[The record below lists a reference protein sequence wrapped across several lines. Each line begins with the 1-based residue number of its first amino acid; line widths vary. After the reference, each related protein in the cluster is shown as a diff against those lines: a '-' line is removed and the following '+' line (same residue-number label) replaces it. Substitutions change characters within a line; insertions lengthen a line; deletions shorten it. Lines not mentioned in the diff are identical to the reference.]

1 MAIIPRVSI
10 EDSKKFVIPYTLQD
24 RVNNASFLTP
34 LIMTMPYLN
43 GATYTHYA
51 LRRVMEVEF
60 PRSASYATSKK
71 AVIVITDGEANDGAF
86 LRGWHD
92 KYKHM
97 VNMIAVG
104 VGHYEKFLNQ
114 LQNIAN
120 GGTGNDRVFTYQ
132 DFSALRESSSDIITA
147 LINSSLIWSSWS
159 PCSASC
165 SPGIQ
170 MRTKTFNNATRTL
183 NAFLNQT
190 KTCNEDLCALYYDN
204 DLRCAAPGIIP
215 TQCSVDAFRKF
226 LLKNVDW
233 DEIGQNEKIFESPVK
248 GLRMKLK
255 QIKSPG
261 MNIKLVNI
269 ERYDARKP

>member
-1 MAIIPRVSI
+1 M
-10 EDSKKFVIPYTLQD
+10 
-24 RVNNASFLTP
+24 N
-34 LIMTMPYLN
+34 MPYLN
-43 GATYTHYA
+43 SATYTHYA

-60 PRSASYATSKK
+60 PKSRNLNISKK
-71 AVIVITDGEANDGAF
+71 AVIVVTDGEANDGAK
-86 LRGWHD
+86 LRDWHY
-92 KYKHM
+92 KYKD
-97 VNMIAVG
+97 VVTTIVVG
-104 VGHYEKFLNQ
+104 VGQDGKFLNQ

-132 DFSALRESSSDIITA
+132 DFSALRENSSDIITA
-147 LINSSLIWSSWS
+147 LINSINLVWSFWS

-170 MRTKTFNNATRTL
+170 MRTKTFKNATRTL
-183 NAFLNQT
+183 SGSAFINQT
-190 KTCNEDLCALYYDN
+190 KACNEDLCALYYDN
-204 DLRCAAPGIIP
+204 DLRCAGPGIIP

-226 LLKNVDW
+226 LLKNVNW
-233 DEIGQNEKIFESPVK
+233 DEIGQVEKIFVSPVR

-269 ERYDARKP
+269 ERYDATKP